1 MSDRIAL
8 LESMLVE
15 DPNDTFVLYAIAKEY
30 EQIDLQKA
38 LKAYLDLKHVDVQYV
53 GLYYHLGRLYEA
65 LGELENARATY
76 EDGIK
81 IAKKI
86 ADFHSLSELNNALTN
101 VNLSL

>member
-8 LESMLVE
+8 LESMLTE

-30 EQIDLQKA
+30 EEVDQQKA
-38 LKAYLDLKHVDVQYV
+38 LKAYLDLKNVDPQYV
-53 GLYYHLGRLYEA
+53 GLYYHLGKLYEE
-65 LGELENARATY
+65 LGDAENAKSTY

-81 IAKKI
+81 VAKKL